1 MTREELVGKVAAAA
15 GISKAKANEV
25 LGATLDA
32 IVEALGRGDKVTLV
46 GFGTFQ
52 VATRKARTGRNP
64 RTGEKIDIPATKVPK
79 FRPGKRLVE
88 AVRK

>member
-32 IVEALGRGDKVTLV
+32 IVEALGKGDKVTLI

-52 VATRKARTGRNP
+52 VATRKAWTGRNP
-64 RTGEKIDIPATKVPK
+64 RTGEKINIPATKVPK

>member
-1 MTREELVGKVAAAA
+1 MTREELVGKVASAA

-52 VATRKARTGRNP
+52 VATRKARAGRNP
-64 RTGEKIDIPATKVPK
+64 RTGEKINIPATKVPK

>member
-32 IVEALGRGDKVTLV
+32 IVEALGKGDKVTLI

-64 RTGEKIDIPATKVPK
+64 RTGDKIDIPATKVPK
-79 FRPGKRLVE
+79 FSPGKRLVE

>member
-32 IVEALGRGDKVTLV
+32 IVEALGKGDKVTLV

-64 RTGEKIDIPATKVPK
+64 RTGERINIPATKVPK

>member
-32 IVEALGRGDKVTLV
+32 IVEALGKGDKVTLV

-52 VATRKARTGRNP
+52 VATRKASTGRNP
-64 RTGEKIDIPATKVPK
+64 RTGERINIPATKVPK

>member
-32 IVEALGRGDKVTLV
+32 IVEALGKGDKVTLV

-64 RTGEKIDIPATKVPK
+64 RTGEKINIPATKVPK

>member
-32 IVEALGRGDKVTLV
+32 IVEALGKGDKVTLV

-64 RTGEKIDIPATKVPK
+64 RTGEKINIPATKVPK
-79 FRPGKRLVE
+79 FSPGKRLVE

>member
-32 IVEALGRGDKVTLV
+32 IVEALGKGDKVTLI

-64 RTGEKIDIPATKVPK
+64 RTGEKINIPATKVPK